1 MSASITKIT
10 VNGILTIEF
19 NSTML
24 HDFDLTLLNSTVV
37 DLYLVPALEDQ
48 VPVNFTWYVLAYQ
61 DTTLSI

>member
-1 MSASITKIT
+1 
-10 VNGILTIEF
+10 
-19 NSTML
+19 ML